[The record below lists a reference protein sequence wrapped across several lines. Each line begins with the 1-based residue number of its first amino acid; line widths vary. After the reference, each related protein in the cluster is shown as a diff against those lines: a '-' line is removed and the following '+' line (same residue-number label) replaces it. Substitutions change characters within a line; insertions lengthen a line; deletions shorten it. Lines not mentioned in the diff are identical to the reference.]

1 MTGFQTSGANCFRGR
16 LCAVVAIGAALAAA
30 PAYAQRTE
38 ENVNTQSDDAFGRAV
53 GNERSGLYSGF
64 DVRGFNP
71 SEAGNVRLQGLYF
84 DLQELISARLI
95 QGNTIRVGLA
105 SVANTVLIPLQDI
118 LGTGSDTRMNTPG
131 KSSGNWAFRFS
142 WDQLTPEMTKRL
154 RTMVD
159 IYDR

>member
-1 MTGFQTSGANCFRGR
+1 VSREKQY
-16 LCAVVAIGAALAAA
+16 ALD
-30 PAYAQRTE
+30 YLGT
-38 ENVNTQSDDAFGRAV
+38 DG
-53 GNERSGLYSGF
+53 
-64 DVRGFNP
+64 
-71 SEAGNVRLQGLYF
+71 SEMNWTL
-84 DLQELISARLI
+84 
-95 QGNTIRVGLA
+95 IRVGLA

-142 WDQLTPEMTKRL
+142 WDMLTPDMAKRL